1 MIPIPNLTGSLTR
14 GPALQVPSSL
24 ARNMTSL
31 LRLPLTNSVRSTG
44 NDAIVTFGEDR
55 RIEAANPAAEGL
67 LFYGPNELLGR
78 DVLSLLPR
86 ECELSFLT
94 AIQSDDAEGIG
105 IELETPRP
113 FRLLRKD
120 GHSVAVQ
127 ATVAPMRFDR
137 RVLWTLLAQDN
148 TSHDRA
154 TTQWEL
160 MERLAAIGQAVSTIA
175 HESRNSLQRME
186 AAVHQLKKHAGDVE
200 KVQGG
205 IAKLTSGTQEL
216 HRLHETVL
224 EFVRPRVLQPMPVDA
239 RTVVHAAWKEAI
251 TPTEVPPV
259 ELLETQITDDTTCE
273 IDAFAVRQ
281 VFRNIFENALAA
293 CSISPEISASY
304 EDDEI
309 SGVPALR
316 IVIRDNGPGFSDEQ
330 KHMVF
335 VPFYTTKQ
343 RGLGLGLTIA
353 RQIVESHGGEID
365 LADGPG
371 AAVVVVFR
379 RAIP

>member
-1 MIPIPNLTGSLTR
+1 M
-14 GPALQVPSSL
+14 A
-24 ARNMTSL
+24 SL
-31 LRLPLTNSVRSTG
+31 LKLALTNSVRSTG

-55 RIEAANPAAEGL
+55 RIEAANPTAEGL
-67 LFYGPNELLGR
+67 LLYGPNELLGL
-78 DVLSLLPR
+78 DMLSLLPR
-86 ECELSFLT
+86 ECEISFLA
-94 AIQSDDAEGIG
+94 AIQSDEAEGMG

-127 ATVAPMRFDR
+127 ATLAPMRFER

-186 AAVHQLKKHAGDVE
+186 AAVHQLKKHATDAE

-205 IAKLTSGTQEL
+205 IVKLASGTEEL

-224 EFVRPRVLQPMPVDA
+224 EFVRPRVLQPVPVDA
-239 RTVVHAAWKEAI
+239 RNVVRAAWKEAL
-251 TPTEVPPV
+251 TQPEMPHVGLV
-259 ELLETQITDDTTCE
+259 ESQETDDTTCE

-281 VFRNIFENALAA
+281 VFRNIFENSLAA
-293 CSISPEISASY
+293 CQNSPEINASY
-304 EDDEI
+304 EDCEV
-309 SGVPALR
+309 SGIAALR
-316 IVIRDNGPGFSDEQ
+316 IVIRDNGPGLSDEQ
-330 KHMVF
+330 KSMVF

-353 RQIVESHGGEID
+353 RQIVEAHGGEIY
-365 LADGPG
+365 LANGPG
-371 AAVVVVFR
+371 TAVVVVFK

>member
-1 MIPIPNLTGSLTR
+1 
-14 GPALQVPSSL
+14 
-24 ARNMTSL
+24 MTSL

-55 RIEAANPAAEGL
+55 CIEAANPAAEGL
-67 LFYGPNELLGR
+67 LLYGPNELLGR

-86 ECELSFLT
+86 ECEVSFL
-94 AIQSDDAEGIG
+94 AALQSEDAEGIG

-127 ATVAPMRFDR
+127 ATIAPMRFDR

-186 AAVHQLKKHAGDVE
+186 AAVHQLKKHASDPD

-205 IAKLTSGTQEL
+205 IAKLALGTQEL

-224 EFVRPRVLQPMPVDA
+224 EFVRPRVLQPISVDVRSVV
-239 RTVVHAAWKEAI
+239 RTAWKEAL
-251 TPTEVPPV
+251 TQPDVPEV
-259 ELLETQITDDTTCE
+259 ELIETQVAEDTCCE

-281 VFRNIFENALAA
+281 VFRNIFENSLAA
-293 CSISPEISASY
+293 CSSALEIKTSY
-304 EDDEI
+304 AEAEI
-309 SGVPALR
+309 LGSPALR
-316 IVIRDNGPGFSDEQ
+316 IVVRDNGPGLTEEQ
-330 KHMVF
+330 RNMVF

-353 RQIVESHGGEID
+353 RQIVEAHGGEIY

-371 AAVVVVFR
+371 TAVVVVFKR
-379 RAIP
+379 TIP

>member
-1 MIPIPNLTGSLTR
+1 M
-14 GPALQVPSSL
+14 
-24 ARNMTSL
+24 
-31 LRLPLTNSVRSTG
+31 TNSVRSTG

-67 LFYGPNELLGR
+67 LLYGPNELLGR
-78 DVLSLLPR
+78 DMLSLLPR
-86 ECELSFLT
+86 ECELPFLA
-94 AIQSDDAEGIG
+94 AIQSDDGDGIG

-127 ATVAPMRFDR
+127 ATIAPMRFDR

-186 AAVHQLKKHAGDVE
+186 AAVHQLKKHASDAE

-205 IAKLTSGTQEL
+205 IAKLASGTQEL

-224 EFVRPRVLQPMPVDA
+224 EFVRPRVLQPISVDA
-239 RTVVHAAWKEAI
+239 RSVVRAAWQEAL
-251 TPTEVPPV
+251 THPDMPHV
-259 ELLETQITDDTTCE
+259 ELVETQIADDTTCE

-281 VFRNIFENALAA
+281 VFRNIFENSLAA
-293 CSISPEISASY
+293 CACAPEIKTSY
-304 EDDEI
+304 VEAEI
-309 SGVPALR
+309 LGVPALR
-316 IVIRDNGPGFSDEQ
+316 IVVRDNGPGLSEEQ
-330 KHMVF
+330 RNMVF

-353 RQIVESHGGEID
+353 RQIVEAHGGEIY

-371 AAVVVVFR
+371 TAVAVVFKRNV
-379 RAIP
+379 P

>member
-1 MIPIPNLTGSLTR
+1 VRVRKDDLRFAGS
-14 GPALQVPSSL
+14 GF
-24 ARNMTSL
+24 ARTMTSL
-31 LRLPLTNSVRSTG
+31 LRLPSANSVRSTG

-67 LFYGPNELLGR
+67 LLYGPNELLGR
-78 DVLSLLPR
+78 DILSLLPR
-86 ECELSFLT
+86 ECELSFLA
-94 AIQSDDAEGIG
+94 AIQSDEAEGIG

-113 FRLLRKD
+113 FRLLRRD

-127 ATVAPMRFDR
+127 ATIAPLRFEKR
-137 RVLWTLLAQDN
+137 ILWTLLAQDN

-175 HESRNSLQRME
+175 HESRNSLQRMD
-186 AAVHQLKKHAGDVE
+186 AAVHQLKKHAADAE
-200 KVQGG
+200 KVQCG
-205 IAKLTSGTQEL
+205 IAKLASGTQEL

-224 EFVRPRVLQPMPVDA
+224 EFVRPRVLQPASVDV
-239 RTVVHAAWKEAI
+239 RTVVRAAWKEAL
-251 TPTEVPPV
+251 TLPDAPHV
-259 ELLETQITDDTTCE
+259 ELSETQVAVDTTCE

-281 VFRNIFENALAA
+281 VFRNIFENSLAA
-293 CSISPEISASY
+293 CATAPQVSALY
-304 EDDEI
+304 EE
-309 SGVPALR
+309 SEVLKTAALR
-316 IVIRDNGPGFSDEQ
+316 IVIRDNGPGLSEEQ
-330 KHMVF
+330 RNMIF

-353 RQIVESHGGEID
+353 RQIVEAHGGEID

-371 AAVVVVFR
+371 TGIVVVLR
-379 RAIP
+379 RAIR

>member
-1 MIPIPNLTGSLTR
+1 
-14 GPALQVPSSL
+14 
-24 ARNMTSL
+24 MTSV
-31 LRLPLTNSVRSTG
+31 LRLPLTHSVRSTG

-67 LFYGPNELLGR
+67 LLYGPNELLGR
-78 DVLSLLPR
+78 DMLSLLPR
-86 ECELSFLT
+86 ECELSFLA
-94 AIQSDDAEGIG
+94 AIQSDEGEGIG

-127 ATVAPMRFDR
+127 ATIAPMRFDR

-186 AAVHQLKKHAGDVE
+186 AAVHQLKKHASDAE

-205 IAKLTSGTQEL
+205 IAKLASGTQEL

-224 EFVRPRVLQPMPVDA
+224 EFVRPRVLQPMCVDA
-239 RTVVHAAWKEAI
+239 RSVVRAAWKEAL
-251 TPTEVPPV
+251 THPEMPSV
-259 ELLETQITDDTTCE
+259 ELVETQIADDTSCE

-281 VFRNIFENALAA
+281 VFRNIFENSLAA
-293 CSISPEISASY
+293 CSSAPEINTSY
-304 EDDEI
+304 ADAEI
-309 SGVPALR
+309 LGMPALR
-316 IVIRDNGPGFSDEQ
+316 IIIRDNGPGLSEEQ
-330 KHMVF
+330 RNMVF

-353 RQIVESHGGEID
+353 RQIVEAHGGEIY
-365 LADGPG
+365 LTDGPG
-371 AAVVVVFR
+371 TAVVVAFR
-379 RAIP
+379 RTIP

>member
-1 MIPIPNLTGSLTR
+1 M
-14 GPALQVPSSL
+14 SSV
-24 ARNMTSL
+24 
-31 LRLPLTNSVRSTG
+31 LRLPLANSVRSTG

-67 LFYGPNELLGR
+67 LLYGPNELLGR

-86 ECELSFLT
+86 ECELSFLA
-94 AIQSDDAEGIG
+94 AIQSDEAEGFG
-105 IELETPRP
+105 IELESPRP

-127 ATVAPMRFDR
+127 ATIAPVRFER

-186 AAVHQLKKHAGDVE
+186 AAVHQLKKHPHDVDR
-200 KVQGG
+200 VQGS
-205 IAKLTSGTQEL
+205 IAKLAAGTEEL

-224 EFVRPRVLQPMPVDA
+224 EFVRPRVLQPLRVDA
-239 RTVVHAAWKEAI
+239 RDVVRAAWREAL
-251 TPTEVPPV
+251 TQPDVPHT
-259 ELLETQITDDTTCE
+259 ELLEMQLADDTSCE

-281 VFRNIFENALAA
+281 VFRNIFENSLAA
-293 CSISPEISASY
+293 CPDGPEIKALY
-304 EDDEI
+304 EEAEI
-309 SGVPALR
+309 SGSPALR
-316 IVIRDNGPGFSDEQ
+316 IVIRDRGPGLADEH
-330 KHMVF
+330 KSMVF
-335 VPFYTTKQ
+335 VPFFTTKP

-353 RQIVESHGGEID
+353 RQIVEAHGGEIFFG
-365 LADGPG
+365 DGPG
-371 AAVVVVFR
+371 AAVVVVLK

>member
-1 MIPIPNLTGSLTR
+1 
-14 GPALQVPSSL
+14 
-24 ARNMTSL
+24 MTSL

>member
-1 MIPIPNLTGSLTR
+1 
-14 GPALQVPSSL
+14 
-24 ARNMTSL
+24 MTSL

-55 RIEAANPAAEGL
+55 RIEAANPTAEGL
-67 LFYGPNELLGR
+67 LLYGPNELLGR
-78 DVLSLLPR
+78 DMLSLLPR
-86 ECELSFLT
+86 ECELSFLA
-94 AIQSDDAEGIG
+94 AIQSDEAEGIG

-127 ATVAPMRFDR
+127 ATIAPVRFER

-186 AAVHQLKKHAGDVE
+186 AAVHQLKKHATDAE

-205 IAKLTSGTQEL
+205 IAKLACGTQEL

-224 EFVRPRVLQPMPVDA
+224 EFVRPRVLQPVTVDA
-239 RTVVHAAWKEAI
+239 RTVVRAAWKESL
-251 TPTEVPPV
+251 TQPDMPHV
-259 ELLETQITDDTTCE
+259 ELVESQIADDTTCE
-273 IDAFAVRQ
+273 IDSFAVRQ
-281 VFRNIFENALAA
+281 VFRNIFENSLAA
-293 CSISPEISASY
+293 CPNSPEIRASY
-304 EDDEI
+304 EEGEL
-309 SGVPALR
+309 SGMPALR
-316 IVIRDNGPGFSDEQ
+316 IVIRDNGPGLSNEQ
-330 KHMVF
+330 KNMVF

-353 RQIVESHGGEID
+353 RQIVEAHGGEIY

-371 AAVVVVFR
+371 TAVVVVFR